1 MGILGDNVK
10 DMYNKAKTFKVLR
23 GVDESLDLM
32 LKSLQIVDLD
42 RSEISVSESLHCF
55 CAEQAL
61 SNQDS
66 PPYNRSA
73 VDGYAVISDD
83 ILSSS
88 TTNPTTL
95 EVIQEIS
102 AESSREIIK
111 PLSNGEAS
119 IVYTGSPLP
128 KNSDSVVMV
137 EDTKVEGSSVIV
149 YKPVSPWQNISR
161 KGEDFEK
168 GSVVVEKGI
177 LIRPWH
183 LAALLSAGKVK
194 VKVFRRL
201 RVGVLSTGSELKGS
215 LSPSDDGVID
225 TTKPLILSLIREEFC
240 DPVDLGTAPDNVG
253 IIESKI
259 RQALS
264 KVDLI
269 ITTGGTSVG
278 ATDLVREAITR
289 LDNSTVLFHGV
300 RMRPG
305 RPTGLAAVQGKAIFM
320 LSGYPVA
327 AFTGFEV
334 FVKSAIHLIRG
345 SKSLPSPM
353 IGAYLSRRLA
363 KPVGVKAFVRV
374 NVKKGSDGKH
384 YVEPLRLTGSG
395 LLSTLTRGNGLLIME
410 EGLEGYDEGENVDVM
425 LFQPIG

>member
-1 MGILGDNVK
+1 VKILGDNIEN
-10 DMYNKAKTFKVLR
+10 MYNKAKIFKVLR
-23 GVDESLDLM
+23 GVDDSVDLM
-32 LKSLQIVDLD
+32 LKSLKRVDLD
-42 RSEISVSESLHCF
+42 RLEISVSDSLHYF
-55 CAEQAL
+55 CAEQVL
-61 SNQDS
+61 SKYDS
-66 PPYNRSA
+66 PPYDRSA
-73 VDGYAVISDD
+73 VDGYAVISND

-102 AESSREIIK
+102 ADTSREEIK

-137 EDTKVEGSSVIV
+137 EDTKGEGSSVLV
-149 YKPVSPWQNISR
+149 YKPISPWQNVSR

-168 GSVVVEKGI
+168 GAVIVRKGI

-183 LAALLSAGKVK
+183 LAAFLLAGRDQ

-201 RVGVLSTGSELKGS
+201 RVGVLSTGSELKDS
-215 LSPSDDGVID
+215 LSSSDEGIID
-225 TTKPLILSLIREEFC
+225 TTKPLILSLIREEYC
-240 DPVDLGTAPDNVG
+240 DPIDLGTAPDDRA

-259 RQALS
+259 REAMP
-264 KVDLI
+264 KVDMV

-278 ATDLVREAITR
+278 ASDLVHEAITR
-289 LDNSTVLFHGV
+289 LDNSSVLFHGV
-300 RMRPG
+300 RIRPG
-305 RPTGLAAVQGKAIFM
+305 RPTGVAFVQGKAIFM

-334 FVKSAIHLIRG
+334 FVKPAIHFIRG
-345 SKSLPSPM
+345 SKPLPSPF
-353 IGAYLSRRLA
+353 IKAYLTRRLA

-374 NVKKGSDGKH
+374 NVRKDSDGK
-384 YVEPLRLTGSG
+384 YYAQPLRLTGSG
-395 LLSTLTRGNGLLIME
+395 LLSSLTKGNGLLIIE
-410 EGLEGYDEGENVDVM
+410 EDLEGYDEGENVEVL

>member
-1 MGILGDNVK
+1 VGILGDNVK

-32 LKSLQIVDLD
+32 LKSLRIIDLD

-61 SNQDS
+61 SNHDS